1 MSKQESSSL
10 INRQTG
16 KQTPVVTNIALPLY
30 PIDHVDGASK
40 NRNPFNV
47 IPVYDYH
54 SYMDRLLNDPDGTKE
69 DYANSRRRRTESS
82 FPSSSDDD
90 NESLESFDEDEDDD
104 EKPSTPQ
111 SKLIELASIIGV
123 DVVPDKST
131 PYQNKFTFAP
141 KTRRKR
147 WPGVELPKQG
157 TRRLNKNQTL
167 RHRILT
173 IWNVAYAIR
182 KKIEEIEIAEADVDI
197 EPEPYKEEPET
208 EEEEE
213 NLAHELRKMKNLWWK
228 MGRDEDLP
236 VDVQLADRYV
246 RASPKLSENS
256 PVHIQREMQQCKE
269 FQDYLDNHGVSELII
284 GILMMLYTKPCYP
297 EGAKELLRLG
307 LGGKPT
313 EVATAADVLKEIEE
327 AQDRISDLEGELYD
341 YRVQVLR
348 LLKEDAYDEPDDP
361 TVSKTPIRRMEYLL
375 KAFQCRSRPSDV
387 DFNML
392 YDLSELPGL
401 AKYKIKLP
409 KELDALGRG
418 LAVGSSMGK
427 AEIGVN
433 TKKWIL
439 GPPMDHSTELH

>member
-1 MSKQESSSL
+1 MVLFNINDYQGLFRKEVRSNFPRASIDHISERYSGRKLSERIPFYEVKRYINKILKGDDDDDLSSRMESSE
-10 INRQTG
+10 
-16 KQTPVVTNIALPLY
+16 
-30 PIDHVDGASK
+30 DGS
-40 NRNPFNV
+40 NSEETDDVSR
-47 IPVYDYH
+47 
-54 SYMDRLLNDPDGTKE
+54 KE
-69 DYANSRRRRTESS
+69 
-82 FPSSSDDD
+82 SDDKD
-90 NESLESFDEDEDDD
+90 SAKISALDTQVNNFYER
-104 EKPSTPQ
+104 T
-111 SKLIELASIIGV
+111 
-123 DVVPDKST
+123 
-131 PYQNKFTFAP
+131 KFTFAP